1 MALRFQV
8 TLDAASPKVL
18 AAFWK
23 VALDYRD
30 DDPPPGYDNW
40 DEVLETLPVERR
52 DDANAIIDPDG
63 VGPRLFFQKV
73 PEPKAAKNRI
83 HLDVNIARSYDDP
96 DAGWQAVLE
105 RSRALTAA
113 GGAVV
118 EERSDQWGERWV
130 VMTDPDGN
138 EFCLQ

>member
-1 MALRFQV
+1 MAPRFQV

-23 VALDYRD
+23 VALGYRD
-30 DDPPPGYDNW
+30 DDPPPGYGSW

-73 PEPKAAKNRI
+73 PEPKTAKNRI
-83 HLDVNIARSYDDP
+83 HLDVNIAHGHDDP
-96 DAGWQAVLE
+96 EAGWQAVQE
-105 RSRALTAA
+105 RSRVLVDA
-113 GGAVV
+113 GGTVI
-118 EERSDQWGERWV
+118 EERNGQWGERWV
-130 VMTDPDGN
+130 VMADPDGN
-138 EFCLQ
+138 EFCVQ

>member
-1 MALRFQV
+1 MAQRFQV

-30 DDPPPGYDNW
+30 DDPPPGYASW
-40 DEVLETLPVERR
+40 DEVLEQLPEDRR
-52 DDANAIIDPDG
+52 DDSNAIVDPDG

-73 PEPKAAKNRI
+73 PEPKTAKNRV
-83 HLDVNIARSYDDP
+83 HLDVNIAHTYADP
-96 DAGWQAVLE
+96 ESGWQAARE
-105 RSRALTAA
+105 RSRALVAA
-113 GGAVV
+113 GGTVV
-118 EERSDQWGERWV
+118 AERRGAWGERWI

-138 EFCLQ
+138 EFCVQ

>member
-1 MALRFQV
+1 MAQQFQV
-8 TLDAASPKVL
+8 TLDAVSPKVL

-23 VALDYRD
+23 VALGYRD
-30 DDPPPGYDNW
+30 DDPPPGYDSW
-40 DEVLETLPVERR
+40 DAVLETLPEEHR
-52 DDANAIIDPDG
+52 DDSNAIIDPDG

-83 HLDVNIARSYDDP
+83 HLDVNITKAYDDH
-96 DAGWQAVLE
+96 DAGWQALLE
-105 RSRALTAA
+105 RSRALVAA
-113 GGAVV
+113 GGSVV
-118 EERSDQWGERWV
+118 EERRGEWGDRWL